1 MFCTAALIMWI
12 PYQPSVLAPLDLHA
26 GELDLD
32 GFGEPPAVDLVVA
45 HEGGRFE
52 WLLSFEPRTVQ
63 ASLPSREELFADP
76 GLDSPG
82 ILR

>member
-1 MFCTAALIMWI
+1 MRVMLEARGEESCSPMFCTAALIMWI

-32 GFGEPPAVDLVVA
+32 GFGEPPPVDLVVA

-52 WLLSFEPRTVQ
+52 WLLSFEP
-63 ASLPSREELFADP
+63 
-76 GLDSPG
+76 
-82 ILR
+82 